1 MAKRKSGMVI
11 KGVSE
16 HKGKGH
22 KGRGRKRGGKKAAKK

>member
-1 MAKRKSGMVI
+1 MARHKKGMSI

-22 KGRGRKRGGKKAAKK
+22 KKGRKRGHKRGHKK

>member
-1 MAKRKSGMVI
+1 MARHKKGMSI

-22 KGRGRKRGGKKAAKK
+22 KKGRKRGHRKGHKK